1 MRLALFVD
9 LLHWWVLR
17 SLLRFGKF
25 LLYLSYWGLPQLY
38 FLLVLWDFPL
48 LVLSFDEALCLVD
61 RHIGKGDVWR
71 LLARFDPLSSWLQTG
86 RFLVVSRG
94 ILRAGVCL
102 FTATYLELQT
112 LRADKLVVG
121 LLFPLGRALVL
132 HVKGHFWVVL
142 ALFRLWTQVTV
153 RWSRILVGLVGEGLN
168 GLALLDSHLKVMSQ
182 IYYIII
188 MFQNWNLP

>member
-1 MRLALFVD
+1 M
-9 LLHWWVLR
+9 LR

-25 LLYLSYWGLPQLY
+25 LFYLSYWGLPQLY

-112 LRADKLVVG
+112 LRADKLVLE

-132 HVKGHFWVVL
+132 HVKGHF
-142 ALFRLWTQVTV
+142 
-153 RWSRILVGLVGEGLN
+153 
-168 GLALLDSHLKVMSQ
+168 
-182 IYYIII
+182 
-188 MFQNWNLP
+188 